1 MTVNINQ
8 DNQENILNKEKVD
21 TTLTQQNNDVTSIQ
35 KLSEEKKTEVQDDP
49 NFKAF
54 REARKKDKAERE
66 AAERRATEKEA
77 EVAALKAAMEAAF
90 SKSNTQPQPYSYQ
103 NNYPEEETEDQKID
117 KKVQAAIAIREAA
130 SEKARIEREQRELPQ
145 RITQAYP
152 DYHQVVNEENGAYL
166 EYHYP
171 ELYRSLLRQP
181 ENFETLSDTYKLV
194 KKFVPNSTTSKKE
207 SSRADSNFSKPK
219 SISTTTIT
227 QSGQSASESM
237 QSIEQRRAANWA
249 RMQQVMKGVS

>member
-1 MTVNINQ
+1 MTVNSQ
-8 DNQENILNKEKVD
+8 DNQENILNKEKTD
-21 TTLTQQNNDVTSIQ
+21 TNHSQSIVEQNLTPQAN
-35 KLSEEKKTEVQDDP
+35 EEKKSEVQDDP

-66 AAERRATEKEA
+66 AAERRASEKEA
-77 EVAALKAAMEAAF
+77 EALALKSAMEALLN
-90 SKSNTQPQPYSYQ
+90 KSNPQPQPYSYQ

-194 KKFVPNSTTSKKE
+194 KKFVPNSTTAKKE
-207 SSRADSNFSKPK
+207 SAKADSNFSKPK
-219 SISTTTIT
+219 SISSATIT
-227 QSGQSASESM
+227 QSGQSAPESM
-237 QSIEQRRAANWA
+237 HSIEQRRAANWA
-249 RMQQVMKGVS
+249 RMQQVMKGVG